1 MPSEMAPG
9 AGAGLFLLAMGEA
22 PNFYSG
28 FLPSLF
34 TIATFTGDSEE
45 KANHTKK
52 WIRRGEIQATGMTL
66 IVGAA
71 TSMISKSPDPI
82 IGMALM
88 ALYLVTQYE
97 MALRKGLSEG
107 LGMDISGQ

>member
-1 MPSEMAPG
+1 MEGPNA
-9 AGAGLFLLAMGEA
+9 AGAGMFLLAMGEA

-45 KANHTKK
+45 KAEHTKR

-71 TSMISKSPDPI
+71 TSLISGTPWPLL
-82 IGMALM
+82 GMFLM
-88 ALYLVTQYE
+88 AIYLVSQYE
-97 MALRKGLSEG
+97 FALRKGQKDG
-107 LGMDISGQ
+107 LGMDIAGQ